1 MIDAGSGFPPHWRGD
16 AGDISLATA
25 QAMQG
30 PTERHLLRRQEY
42 FVYILEDILYHA
54 YQRSAVVS
62 SRPTLSHNDY
72 SKLFQVN
79 LPDIS
84 RFDNESLAR
93 STRDLSQGFYTLASQ
108 ISQLPPTLASQVVR
122 LIFKFAGESITQD
135 EINKILTE
143 IKSNPPVLGSSDPD
157 ILTIDQ
163 PYDNPPQ
170 SNNPDEAQ
178 PSQEFVMSKP
188 NLNPDQEYT
197 WVAVLD
203 ENTCSDCRQLNG
215 TSHLGSY
222 WLDNDIYPGSNYTQ
236 CDGNCRCQLVP
247 TKENEH
253 INIFSDKFIAS
264 GNVLKQLYSTSGYR
278 EFLARFVTAGPVR
291 GKGTFR
297 PGISIDPVALESA
310 VISGLFD
317 NKAVFLDHS
326 GLFDYPSLSNLA
338 GVTTGSKYNSQINA
352 VEGVIR
358 LYNSPSGDLASTLM
372 DEVIN
377 NPTSSPDIGLSMVCY
392 PDWDDSNTNDKRIV
406 KLNHVES
413 VDLVFE
419 PAAEGR
425 ILQALSAQGVYK
437 MPDQILPVVD
447 TPLDLPDPSPPSQ
460 APNDNH
466 NDDNRQQPEPSQDP
480 VPVSPWLDAIQSAT
494 AESMIAASQLPDVS
508 KKRLLSRSYNNPEEI
523 SKAIEDE
530 KNYLSVLNEDKVISL
545 GGVPPR
551 GSQISG
557 MLSSIDRVELAFDAL
572 MSGKRP
578 DNGIPPLSGI
588 RELYHLLSGDYDMTG
603 HFNAERIQFANVNCS
618 TMANLVANIL
628 NKRVIN
634 EFMQYPHWWDPIVIS
649 ENYQSLQD
657 IAWITLG
664 GIGELPTVT
673 EGAAYT
679 ELTWDDNKET
689 ASFVKK
695 GGYLGITIEAID
707 KDDTGRVRA
716 APRAL
721 AQAAWLTLS
730 KSISGIFT
738 DNSGVGP
745 TMADGDALFHTNHSN
760 LGTTALSL
768 TTWEAAK
775 LAMRKQTEL
784 HSSERLGALVV
795 PRYLLVPPD
804 LETTAIQILAS
815 EYQYTYALSNGT
827 SAPVN
832 PNVVGD
838 GLSDRINNA
847 RNMIIVVDLWTDTN
861 NWAAA
866 ADPRL
871 HPTIGLGFRYGN
883 SPEIFSV
890 ASPTAGLMFTN
901 DSLPVKVR
909 FFYAVGPQDYRG
921 LYKANVA

>member
-1 MIDAGSGFPPHWRGD
+1 
-16 AGDISLATA
+16 
-25 QAMQG
+25 
-30 PTERHLLRRQEY
+30 
-42 FVYILEDILYHA
+42 
-54 YQRSAVVS
+54 
-62 SRPTLSHNDY
+62 
-72 SKLFQVN
+72 
-79 LPDIS
+79 
-84 RFDNESLAR
+84 
-93 STRDLSQGFYTLASQ
+93 
-108 ISQLPPTLASQVVR
+108 
-122 LIFKFAGESITQD
+122 
-135 EINKILTE
+135 
-143 IKSNPPVLGSSDPD
+143 
-157 ILTIDQ
+157 
-163 PYDNPPQ
+163 
-170 SNNPDEAQ
+170 
-178 PSQEFVMSKP
+178 MSKP
-188 NLNPDQEYT
+188 NLNRDQKYT
-197 WVAVLD
+197 WVATVD
-203 ENTCSDCRQLNG
+203 DNTCSDCLDLNG
-215 TSHLGSY
+215 TTHPGSY
-222 WLDNDIYPGSNYTQ
+222 WLDNNIYPGSDYTK
-236 CDGNCRCQLVP
+236 CDGNCRCNLVP
-247 TKENEH
+247 VKESENKSISNH
-253 INIFSDKFIAS
+253 NKFIAS

-291 GKGTFR
+291 GVGTLD
-297 PGISIDPVALESA
+297 PGISIDSVALESA

-326 GLFDYPSLSNLA
+326 GLFEYPSLSNLA
-338 GVTTGSKYNSQINA
+338 GVTTGSKYNSQLNA

-358 LYNSPSGDLASTLM
+358 LYNSPSGDLAATLI
-372 DEVIN
+372 DEILS
-377 NPTSSPDIGLSMVCY
+377 NPSVSPDIGLSMVCY
-392 PDWDDSNTNDKRIV
+392 PNWDDSNPTDKHIV
-406 KLNHVES
+406 QLNHVES

-425 ILQALSAQGVYK
+425 ILQALSAQGVNI
-437 MPDQILPVVD
+437 MSDELPVVD
-447 TPLDLPDPSPPSQ
+447 TSLDIPDSSLPSQ
-460 APNDNH
+460 VSSKNNTQ
-466 NDDNRQQPEPSQDP
+466 NLVQEP

-494 AESMIAASQLPDVS
+494 AKSMISASNLPDVA
-508 KKRLLSRSYNNPEEI
+508 KNRLLSHSYNNPEEI

-530 KNYLSVLNEDKVISL
+530 KNYLSVLNEDNVISL
-545 GGVPPR
+545 GGQPPR
-551 GSQISG
+551 GSHVSG
-557 MLSSIDRVELAFDAL
+557 MLSSLDRIELAFDAL
-572 MSGKRP
+572 LSGKRP

-603 HFNAERIQFANVNCS
+603 HFNADRVQFANVSCS
-618 TMANLVANIL
+618 TMSNLVANIL

-649 ENYQSLQD
+649 ANYQSLQD

-664 GIGELPTVT
+664 GIGELPTVS

-695 GGYLGITIEAID
+695 GGYLGITIESID

-760 LGTTALSL
+760 LGSSALSYS
-768 TTWEAAK
+768 TWEAAK

-784 HSSERLGALVV
+784 HSAERLGALVV
-795 PRYLLVPPD
+795 PRFLIVPPD
-804 LETTAIQILAS
+804 LEPTAIQILAS

-832 PNVVGD
+832 PNASGD

-847 RNMIIVVDLWTDTN
+847 RNQIIVVDLWTDTN

-871 HPTIGLGFRYGN
+871 YPTIGLGFRYGN
-883 SPEIFSV
+883 TPEIFSV